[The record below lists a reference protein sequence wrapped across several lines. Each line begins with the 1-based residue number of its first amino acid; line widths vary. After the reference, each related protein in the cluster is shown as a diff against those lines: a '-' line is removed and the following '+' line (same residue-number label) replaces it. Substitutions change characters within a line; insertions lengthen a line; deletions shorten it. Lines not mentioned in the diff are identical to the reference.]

1 MSTAV
6 SDMMEGGFMEPVL
19 HDPKLQ
25 NKTGYLPKHTDEF
38 DWLRPEGT
46 AEAMHHWLI
55 WVHLLSGS
63 LLARSCEVV
72 AVLGNLPNHIQQSAH
87 CYGQHLALARQLSK
101 DLHHFSNNPNINQLQ
116 PTNAVLVRASQDLLD
131 YDSEQQST
139 VQRIKNSSIVDELSE
154 LCLYHGRRA
163 GDSLQELPY
172 SDAKDILLKM
182 AQTQTSYPSNYYY

>member
-1 MSTAV
+1 
-6 SDMMEGGFMEPVL
+6 
-19 HDPKLQ
+19 
-25 NKTGYLPKHTDEF
+25 
-38 DWLRPEGT
+38 
-46 AEAMHHWLI
+46 
-55 WVHLLSGS
+55 
-63 LLARSCEVV
+63 
-72 AVLGNLPNHIQQSAH
+72 
-87 CYGQHLALARQLSK
+87 
-101 DLHHFSNNPNINQLQ
+101 LHHFSNNPNINQLQ